1 MGKEKMISYKFKAE
15 VDLLDSAVWQYYIEI
30 PQEIAEKLVS
40 NNQKRVLCKINDQ
53 IKFQCA
59 LMPKGEGKYF
69 ININKE
75 RRKQLLASQF
85 TALNIE
91 LKPDESE
98 YGLPMPE
105 ELQELFLQDP
115 DGNKI
120 FHTLTKGKQRTLLH
134 LIGKPK
140 NVETRLKKAL
150 VVVEYLKTVN
160 GKLDFKELNQAF
172 KNANN

>member
-1 MGKEKMISYKFKAE
+1 MKSYQFKAE
-15 VDLLDSAVWQYYIEI
+15 VDLLDSALWQYYFEV
-30 PQEIAEKLVS
+30 PQVIADELIA
-40 NNQKRVLCKINDQ
+40 NNHKRVFCTINNE
-53 IKFQCA
+53 IEFQCA

-85 TALNIE
+85 TELNIE

-105 ELQELFLQDP
+105 ELQELLYQDP
-115 DGNKI
+115 DGDKI
-120 FHTLTKGKQRTLLH
+120 FQALTKGKQRTLLH

-140 NVETRLKKAL
+140 NIETRLKKAL
-150 VVVEYLKTVN
+150 IVVEYLKTVN

-172 KNANN
+172 KNNNY

>member
-1 MGKEKMISYKFKAE
+1 MNNYAFIAE
-15 VDLLDSAVWQYYIEI
+15 VDLLNSAVWQYCFEI
-30 PQEIAEKLVS
+30 PQKIANELIA
-40 NNQKRVLCKINDQ
+40 NNNKRVFCRINGE
-53 IKFQCA
+53 IEFQCA

-75 RRKQLLASQF
+75 RRQQLLASQF
-85 TALNIE
+85 TELNIV

-105 ELQELFLQDP
+105 ELQELLHQDHE
-115 DGNKI
+115 GNKV
-120 FHTLTKGKQRTLLH
+120 FHSLTKGKQRTLLH

-140 NVETRLKKAL
+140 STETRLKKAL
-150 VVVEYLKTVN
+150 VVVDYLKTVN

-172 KNANN
+172 KRANN